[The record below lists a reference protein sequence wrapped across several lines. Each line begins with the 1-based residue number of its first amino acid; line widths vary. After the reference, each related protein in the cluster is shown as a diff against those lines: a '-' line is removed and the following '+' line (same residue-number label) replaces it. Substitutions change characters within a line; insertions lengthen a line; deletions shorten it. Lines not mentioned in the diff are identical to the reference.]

1 MNKKELTVLYN
12 KVTAMTWEVD
22 DNFNKVD
29 PLALAHLLEEV
40 ATALEE
46 VINDWL
52 KREEVKSYD
61 NNKQYHN

>member
-46 VINDWL
+46 VIND
-52 KREEVKSYD
+52 
-61 NNKQYHN
+61 